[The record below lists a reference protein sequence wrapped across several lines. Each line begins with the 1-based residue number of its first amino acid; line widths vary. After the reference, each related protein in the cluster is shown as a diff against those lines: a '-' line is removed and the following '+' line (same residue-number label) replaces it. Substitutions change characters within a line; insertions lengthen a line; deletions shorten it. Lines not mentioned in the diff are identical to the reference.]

1 MTIRNAEK
9 DYTEGIKIR
18 WNSNSRQKNFEIL
31 SKLKYFY
38 FFELV
43 GRILGIVMNEKYWK
57 KIDNNT
63 IERTKW

>member
-1 MTIRNAEK
+1 MTVWTAEK
-9 DYTEGIKIR
+9 DYTEGIKTR
-18 WNSNSRQKNFEIL
+18 WNSNSRQKNVEIL

-57 KIDNNT
+57 ND
-63 IERTKW
+63 R